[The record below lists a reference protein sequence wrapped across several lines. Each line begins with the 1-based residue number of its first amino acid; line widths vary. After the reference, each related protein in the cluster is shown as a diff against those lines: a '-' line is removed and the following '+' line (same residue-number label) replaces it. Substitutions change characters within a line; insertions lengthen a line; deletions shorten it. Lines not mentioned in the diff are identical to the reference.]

1 MRSGIGPAGHL
12 RELGIPVVADLPGVG
27 ANLADHPAVSIDFGY
42 GREVRPVPAF
52 QVAATLRSE
61 GAGADGPPD
70 LQCIVGG
77 PFADGGPGVFFLG
90 VALLKPRSRGAV
102 RLRSAD
108 PSDAPCIDLGYF
120 REPADLDRLAA
131 GLARIR
137 ESAVAAV
144 IAELSGGAELAP
156 GRDIANGDRDGLR
169 EWIRRQ
175 AWTYHHPVGT
185 CAMGPAPDCGS
196 VVDAAGAVHGID
208 GLSVADASVM
218 PDIPSANTHIPTV
231 MIAERIAA
239 LPVTR
244 GTSGARARLPRQDH
258 PNGGTS

>member
-1 MRSGIGPAGHL
+1 
-12 RELGIPVVADLPGVG
+12 
-27 ANLADHPAVSIDFGY
+27 
-42 GREVRPVPAF
+42 
-52 QVAATLRSE
+52 VAATLRSE
-61 GAGADGPPD
+61 GAGTDGPPD

-77 PFADGGPGVFFLG
+77 PFANGGPGAFFLG

-108 PSDAPCIDLGYF
+108 PSAAPRIDLGYF

-137 ESAVAAV
+137 ESAAPAV
-144 IAELSGGAELAP
+144 IAELSCGAELAP
-156 GRDIANGDRDGLR
+156 GRDVATGDRDGLR
-169 EWIRRQ
+169 QWIRRR

-185 CAMGPAPDCGS
+185 CAMGLVPGSGS
-196 VVDAAGAVHGID
+196 VVDAAGTVHGID

-239 LPVTR
+239 LL
-244 GTSGARARLPRQDH
+244 GETS
-258 PNGGTS
+258 